1 MSQAESDEEEEEE
14 EWGMTERE
22 SERGLAVD
30 GHGTTVFI
38 IVYEDTHDEEKVGR
52 ELSR

>member
-1 MSQAESDEEEEEE
+1 MSQAESDEEEE

-30 GHGTTVFI
+30 GRGTTVFI